1 MGRRE
6 AEHETETAPAD
17 RHPDLPATGR
27 RAVKPRPPQ
36 PTGGRQPWDG
46 GKRNMKPRPPLLRRK
61 RRLWTFLVRP
71 GRSRFHS
78 APETAR
84 QGRSR
89 FHSAPETARQGRSR
103 FHSAPE
109 TARQGRPRFQP
120 TPKTARQGRPRFQPT
135 PKTARHGRPRFQP
148 TPKTARQG
156 RPRFQPAPKTARP
169 GRPGFHAKLLEQR
182 SGRAGADA
190 TAALGR
196 AVGTRP
202 VDPSP
207 GVPIALEAHCPLVP
221 SVDEVSHSPGMHTPL
236 TPHGAARSCS
246 RRVEVRRL
254 ARLLDTPAGSLR
266 LTHRK
271 TVGRVCPRRVGS
283 IHLVTNARTP
293 TRAPP
298 RDAPVDDRKHAHGR
312 LRFQ

>member
-6 AEHETETAPAD
+6 AEHETETTPACGWEATVGRTEAEHETETTPAD
-17 RHPDLPATGR
+17 HPQDFPATGR
-27 RAVKPRPPQ
+27 RAVKPGPP
-36 PTGGRQPWDG
+36 PPAGWRQPWDG

-78 APETAR
+78 APEK
-84 QGRSR
+84 
-89 FHSAPETARQGRSR
+89 ARQGRSR

-120 TPKTARQGRPRFQPT
+120 APKTARPGRPRFQPT
-135 PKTARHGRPRFQP
+135 PKTAR
-148 TPKTARQG
+148 
-156 RPRFQPAPKTARP
+156 P
-169 GRPGFHAKLLEQR
+169 GRPGCPTTPLEQR

-202 VDPSP
+202 ADPSP

-221 SVDEVSHSPGMHTPL
+221 SVDEVSHSPGMHTSL

>member
-36 PTGGRQPWDG
+36 STGGRQPWDG

-84 QGRSR
+84 
-89 FHSAPETARQGRSR
+89 P
-103 FHSAPE
+103 
-109 TARQGRPRFQP
+109 GRPRFQP
-120 TPKTARQGRPRFQPT
+120 A
-135 PKTARHGRPRFQP
+135 
-148 TPKTARQG
+148 PKTARQG
-156 RPRFQPAPKTARP
+156 RPRFQPAPKTARQ
-169 GRPGFHAKLLEQR
+169 GRSGFHTQLLEQR

-202 VDPSP
+202 ADPSP

-221 SVDEVSHSPGMHTPL
+221 SVDELSHSPGMHTSL
-236 TPHGAARSCS
+236 TPHGAARSSS
-246 RRVEVRRL
+246 RRIEVLIL
-254 ARLLDTPAGSLR
+254 ARLLDTPQEDQGAHAERPGACLPPP
-266 LTHRK
+266 
-271 TVGRVCPRRVGS
+271 GR
-283 IHLVTNARTP
+283 IHTLG
-293 TRAPP
+293 
-298 RDAPVDDRKHAHGR
+298 D
-312 LRFQ
+312 

>member
-89 FHSAPETARQGRSR
+89 FHSAPETARQGR
-103 FHSAPE
+103 
-109 TARQGRPRFQP
+109 
-120 TPKTARQGRPRFQPT
+120 PRFQPT
-135 PKTARHGRPRFQP
+135 PKTARHGRPGFQP

-298 RDAPVDDRKHAHGR
+298 LDAPVDDRKHAHGR
-312 LRFQ
+312 LRF

>member
-1 MGRRE
+1 MDLFIDAAAQTAPACGWEATVGRRE
-6 AEHETETAPAD
+6 AEHETETTPAD
-17 RHPDLPATGR
+17 RPQDFPATGR
-27 RAVKPRPPQ
+27 RAVKPGPP
-36 PTGGRQPWDG
+36 PPAGWRQPWDG

-84 QGRSR
+84 QGRPR
-89 FHSAPETARQGRSR
+89 FQPAPKTAR
-103 FHSAPE
+103 P
-109 TARQGRPRFQP
+109 GRPRFQP
-120 TPKTARQGRPRFQPT
+120 TPKTARPGRPRFQPA
-135 PKTARHGRPRFQP
+135 PE
-148 TPKTARQG
+148 TARQG
-156 RPRFQPAPKTARP
+156 RPRFQPAPKTARQ
-169 GRPGFHAKLLEQR
+169 GRPRFQPTPLEQR

-196 AVGTRP
+196 AVGTCPAITPRTRHP
-202 VDPSP
+202 
-207 GVPIALEAHCPLVP
+207 ACPLP
-221 SVDEVSHSPGMHTPL
+221 LRPIGHWHRLDEVSHSPGMHTPL
-236 TPHGAARSCS
+236 TPDGGARSCS
-246 RRVEVRRL
+246 RRVEVLRL
-254 ARLLDTPAGSLR
+254 ARLLDAPAGSLR

-271 TVGRVCPRRVGS
+271 TDKGRVCPRRVGS

-298 RDAPVDDRKHAHGR
+298 LDAPVDDRKHAHGR

>member
-1 MGRRE
+1 
-6 AEHETETAPAD
+6 
-17 RHPDLPATGR
+17 
-27 RAVKPRPPQ
+27 
-36 PTGGRQPWDG
+36 
-46 GKRNMKPRPPLLRRK
+46 MKPRPPLLRRK

-84 QGRSR
+84 QGR
-89 FHSAPETARQGRSR
+89 
-103 FHSAPE
+103 
-109 TARQGRPRFQP
+109 
-120 TPKTARQGRPRFQPT
+120 PRFQPT
-135 PKTARHGRPRFQP
+135 PKTARHGWPRFQP

-207 GVPIALEAHCPLVP
+207 GVPIALEAHYPLVP

-236 TPHGAARSCS
+236 TSHGAARSCS
-246 RRVEVRRL
+246 RRVEVLRL

-266 LTHRK
+266 LAHRK
-271 TVGRVCPRRVGS
+271 TGGVFAPAGS
-283 IHLVTNARTP
+283 DPYTW
-293 TRAPP
+293 
-298 RDAPVDDRKHAHGR
+298 
-312 LRFQ
+312 

>member
-1 MGRRE
+1 
-6 AEHETETAPAD
+6 
-17 RHPDLPATGR
+17 
-27 RAVKPRPPQ
+27 
-36 PTGGRQPWDG
+36 
-46 GKRNMKPRPPLLRRK
+46 MKPRPPLLRRK

-89 FHSAPETARQGRSR
+89 FHSAPETARQGR
-103 FHSAPE
+103 
-109 TARQGRPRFQP
+109 
-120 TPKTARQGRPRFQPT
+120 PRFQPT
-135 PKTARHGRPRFQP
+135 PKTARHGWPRFQP

-207 GVPIALEAHCPLVP
+207 GVPIALEAHYPLVP

-236 TPHGAARSCS
+236 TSHGAARSCS
-246 RRVEVRRL
+246 RRVEVLRL

-266 LTHRK
+266 LAHRK
-271 TVGRVCPRRVGS
+271 TGGVFAPAGS
-283 IHLVTNARTP
+283 DPYTW
-293 TRAPP
+293 
-298 RDAPVDDRKHAHGR
+298 
-312 LRFQ
+312 

>member
-1 MGRRE
+1 MERRE
-6 AEHETETAPAD
+6 AEHETQTTPAD
-17 RHPDLPATGR
+17 RPQDFPATGR
-27 RAVKPRPPQ
+27 RAVKPGPPPPAGWRQPWGGGKRNMKLRPPPPAGGRQ
-36 PTGGRQPWDG
+36 PWSGGKRNMKPRPPPPAGGRQPWDG

-84 QGRSR
+84 QGR
-89 FHSAPETARQGRSR
+89 
-103 FHSAPE
+103 
-109 TARQGRPRFQP
+109 PRFQP
-120 TPKTARQGRPRFQPT
+120 A
-135 PKTARHGRPRFQP
+135 
-148 TPKTARQG
+148 PKTARQG
-156 RPRFQPAPKTARP
+156 RPRFQPAPKTARQ
-169 GRPGFHAKLLEQR
+169 GRPGFQPTPLEQR

-190 TAALGR
+190 TAAPGR

-202 VDPSP
+202 AITPWTHHP
-207 GVPIALEAHCPLVP
+207 ACPLPLRPTVHWHRL
-221 SVDEVSHSPGMHTPL
+221 DEVSHSPGMHTSL

-246 RRVEVRRL
+246 RRVEVLRL

-271 TVGRVCPRRVGS
+271 TVGRVCPLRVGS

-298 RDAPVDDRKHAHGR
+298 LDAPVDDRKHAHGR

>member
-1 MGRRE
+1 MKPGPPP
-6 AEHETETAPAD
+6 PA
-17 RHPDLPATGR
+17 
-27 RAVKPRPPQ
+27 
-36 PTGGRQPWDG
+36 GGRQPWDG

-78 APETAR
+78 APKTAR

-120 TPKTARQGRPRFQPT
+120 APETARQGWS
-135 PKTARHGRPRFQP
+135 GFQP

-156 RPRFQPAPKTARP
+156 WPGFQPT
-169 GRPGFHAKLLEQR
+169 LLEQR

-202 VDPSP
+202 AIIPATHHPACHCLFDPLST
-207 GVPIALEAHCPLVP
+207 GT
-221 SVDEVSHSPGMHTPL
+221 VSMKCHTHPECTRLSLL
-236 TPHGAARSCS
+236 TEPP
-246 RRVEVRRL
+246 
-254 ARLLDTPAGSLR
+254 ARLRGALR
-266 LTHRK
+266 
-271 TVGRVCPRRVGS
+271 S
-283 IHLVTNARTP
+283 
-293 TRAPP
+293 
-298 RDAPVDDRKHAHGR
+298 
-312 LRFQ
+312 

>member
-1 MGRRE
+1 
-6 AEHETETAPAD
+6 
-17 RHPDLPATGR
+17 
-27 RAVKPRPPQ
+27 
-36 PTGGRQPWDG
+36 
-46 GKRNMKPRPPLLRRK
+46 MKPRPPLLRRK

-89 FHSAPETARQGRSR
+89 FHSAPETARQGR
-103 FHSAPE
+103 
-109 TARQGRPRFQP
+109 
-120 TPKTARQGRPRFQPT
+120 PRFQPT

-156 RPRFQPAPKTARP
+156 RPRFQPAPKTARQGRPRFQPAPKTARPGRPRFQPTPKTARP
-169 GRPGFHAKLLEQR
+169 GRPGCPTTPLEQR

-202 VDPSP
+202 ADPSP

-221 SVDEVSHSPGMHTPL
+221 SVDEVSHSPGMHTSL
-236 TPHGAARSCS
+236 TPHGAARSSS
-246 RRVEVRRL
+246 RRVEVLIL
-254 ARLLDTPAGSLR
+254 ARLLDTPQEDQGAHAERPGACLPPP
-266 LTHRK
+266 
-271 TVGRVCPRRVGS
+271 GR
-283 IHLVTNARTP
+283 IHTLG
-293 TRAPP
+293 
-298 RDAPVDDRKHAHGR
+298 D
-312 LRFQ
+312 

>member
-36 PTGGRQPWDG
+36 STGGRQPWDG

-84 QGRSR
+84 
-89 FHSAPETARQGRSR
+89 P
-103 FHSAPE
+103 
-109 TARQGRPRFQP
+109 
-120 TPKTARQGRPRFQPT
+120 
-135 PKTARHGRPRFQP
+135 
-148 TPKTARQG
+148 G
-156 RPRFQPAPKTARP
+156 RPRFQPAPKTARQ
-169 GRPGFHAKLLEQR
+169 GRSGFHTQLLEQR

-202 VDPSP
+202 ADPSP

-221 SVDEVSHSPGMHTPL
+221 SVDELSHSPGMHTSL
-236 TPHGAARSCS
+236 TPHGAARSSS
-246 RRVEVRRL
+246 RRIEVLIL
-254 ARLLDTPAGSLR
+254 ARLLDTPQEDQGAHAERPGACLPPP
-266 LTHRK
+266 
-271 TVGRVCPRRVGS
+271 GR
-283 IHLVTNARTP
+283 IHTLG
-293 TRAPP
+293 
-298 RDAPVDDRKHAHGR
+298 D
-312 LRFQ
+312 

>member
-1 MGRRE
+1 MERRE

-17 RHPDLPATGR
+17 RPQDFPATGR

-89 FHSAPETARQGRSR
+89 FHSAPE
-103 FHSAPE
+103 
-109 TARQGRPRFQP
+109 
-120 TPKTARQGRPRFQPT
+120 K
-135 PKTARHGRPRFQP
+135 
-148 TPKTARQG
+148 ARQG

-169 GRPGFHAKLLEQR
+169 GRPRFQPAPKTARH
-182 SGRAGADA
+182 GRPRFQPAPKTARPGAAQVSTSPQNSTTRAARVSYAAVGASKRTGGADA

-202 VDPSP
+202 AIIPATHHPACHCLFDPLSTGTVSMKCHTHP
-207 GVPIALEAHCPLVP
+207 ECTRLSLLTEPPARVRGAL
-221 SVDEVSHSPGMHTPL
+221 
-236 TPHGAARSCS
+236 RS
-246 RRVEVRRL
+246 
-254 ARLLDTPAGSLR
+254 
-266 LTHRK
+266 
-271 TVGRVCPRRVGS
+271 
-283 IHLVTNARTP
+283 
-293 TRAPP
+293 
-298 RDAPVDDRKHAHGR
+298 
-312 LRFQ
+312 

>member
-6 AEHETETAPAD
+6 AEHETETTPAD
-17 RHPDLPATGR
+17 RPQDFPATGR
-27 RAVKPRPPQ
+27 RAVKPEPP
-36 PTGGRQPWDG
+36 PPAGGRQPWDG

-84 QGRSR
+84 QGRPR
-89 FHSAPETARQGRSR
+89 FQPAPKTTRHGWPGFQPTPKTTR
-103 FHSAPE
+103 H
-109 TARQGRPRFQP
+109 GRPRFQP

-135 PKTARHGRPRFQP
+135 PKT
-148 TPKTARQG
+148 TRQG
-156 RPRFQPAPKTARP
+156 RPRFQPAPKTARQ
-169 GRPGFHAKLLEQR
+169 GRPGCPTKLLEQR

-202 VDPSP
+202 ADPSP

-236 TPHGAARSCS
+236 TPHGAARSSS
-246 RRVEVRRL
+246 RRVEVLIL
-254 ARLLDTPAGSLR
+254 ARLLDTPQEDQGAHAERPGACLPPP
-266 LTHRK
+266 
-271 TVGRVCPRRVGS
+271 GR
-283 IHLVTNARTP
+283 IHTLG
-293 TRAPP
+293 
-298 RDAPVDDRKHAHGR
+298 D
-312 LRFQ
+312 

>member
-89 FHSAPETARQGRSR
+89 FHSAPETARQGR
-103 FHSAPE
+103 
-109 TARQGRPRFQP
+109 
-120 TPKTARQGRPRFQPT
+120 PRFQPT
-135 PKTARHGRPRFQP
+135 PKTARHGWPRFQP

-156 RPRFQPAPKTARP
+156 RPRFQPAPKTARHGRP
-169 GRPGFHAKLLEQR
+169 RFQPAPETARQGRPGFQPAPKTARHGRPRFQPTPLEQR

-196 AVGTRP
+196 AVGTCPAITPR
-202 VDPSP
+202 
-207 GVPIALEAHCPLVP
+207 IHHLACPLP
-221 SVDEVSHSPGMHTPL
+221 LRPLALWCRRSMKCHTHPECTRLSLL
-236 TPHGAARSCS
+236 TEPP
-246 RRVEVRRL
+246 
-254 ARLLDTPAGSLR
+254 ARLRGALR
-266 LTHRK
+266 
-271 TVGRVCPRRVGS
+271 S
-283 IHLVTNARTP
+283 
-293 TRAPP
+293 
-298 RDAPVDDRKHAHGR
+298 
-312 LRFQ
+312 

>member
-89 FHSAPETARQGRSR
+89 FHSA
-103 FHSAPE
+103 
-109 TARQGRPRFQP
+109 
-120 TPKTARQGRPRFQPT
+120 
-135 PKTARHGRPRFQP
+135 
-148 TPKTARQG
+148 PKTARQG

>member
-89 FHSAPETARQGRSR
+89 FHSAPETARQGR
-103 FHSAPE
+103 
-109 TARQGRPRFQP
+109 
-120 TPKTARQGRPRFQPT
+120 PRFQPT
-135 PKTARHGRPRFQP
+135 PKTARHGWPGFQP

>member
-1 MGRRE
+1 MERRE
-6 AEHETETAPAD
+6 AEHETDTTPAD
-17 RHPDLPATGR
+17 RPQDFPATGR

-84 QGRSR
+84 QGR
-89 FHSAPETARQGRSR
+89 
-103 FHSAPE
+103 
-109 TARQGRPRFQP
+109 PRFQP
-120 TPKTARQGRPRFQPT
+120 APKTARQGRPRFQPT
-135 PKTARHGRPRFQP
+135 P
-148 TPKTARQG
+148 
-156 RPRFQPAPKTARP
+156 
-169 GRPGFHAKLLEQR
+169 LEQR

-196 AVGTRP
+196 AVGTCPAITPRTRHP
-202 VDPSP
+202 
-207 GVPIALEAHCPLVP
+207 ACPLP
-221 SVDEVSHSPGMHTPL
+221 LRPIGHWHRLDEVSHSPGMHTPL
-236 TPHGAARSCS
+236 TPDGGARSCS
-246 RRVEVRRL
+246 RRVEVLRL
-254 ARLLDTPAGSLR
+254 ARLLDAPAGSLR

-271 TVGRVCPRRVGS
+271 TDRGRFCPRRVGS

-298 RDAPVDDRKHAHGR
+298 LDAPVDDRKHAHGR

>member
-6 AEHETETAPAD
+6 AEHETQTTPAD
-17 RHPDLPATGR
+17 HPQDFPATGR
-27 RAVKPRPPQ
+27 RAVKPEPP
-36 PTGGRQPWDG
+36 PPAGGRQPWDG

-89 FHSAPETARQGRSR
+89 FHSTS
-103 FHSAPE
+103 E

-120 TPKTARQGRPRFQPT
+120 TPKTARHGWPGFQPTPRTARQGRPRFQPT

-148 TPKTARQG
+148 TPKTAR
-156 RPRFQPAPKTARP
+156 P
-169 GRPGFHAKLLEQR
+169 GRPGCPTTPLEQR

-202 VDPSP
+202 AIIPATHHP
-207 GVPIALEAHCPLVP
+207 ACPLPLRPIALWCRR
-221 SVDEVSHSPGMHTPL
+221 SMKCHTHPECTRLSPL
-236 TPHGAARSCS
+236 TEPPARVRGALRSGDSRDCS
-246 RRVEVRRL
+246 
-254 ARLLDTPAGSLR
+254 TPPQEA
-266 LTHRK
+266 
-271 TVGRVCPRRVGS
+271 
-283 IHLVTNARTP
+283 
-293 TRAPP
+293 
-298 RDAPVDDRKHAHGR
+298 
-312 LRFQ
+312 